1 MSDKLHDAAI
11 RAAEKWAVLYDLRLF
26 QQKLLAEAIRA
37 AIADHLKS
45 EGWEELREAAEEA
58 KEWIGSSPH
67 TMREITASNFFRL
80 QVKEALRRVRGL
92 R

>member
-45 EGWEELREAAEEA
+45 EGWEELREAATDA
-58 KEWIGSSPH
+58 YVPG
-67 TMREITASNFFRL
+67 REDSVRL
-80 QVKEALRRVRGL
+80 NKALRRVRGSDG
-92 R
+92 